1 MTLDKSKPQIS
12 AWWGFLIIFAIGFP
26 SFFLL
31 KETKLQ
37 LENYGRIPE
46 FTMVDQEGRSHKNLD
61 YIGQVVVL
69 NFIFTRC
76 KDVCPTLS
84 AQMSR
89 IQNDLQKSLQRD
101 QLQLISLT
109 VDPYYDTPEVLKSYA
124 EHFSTNVE
132 YWHFLTGEKENLP
145 VIIRGFQQAYEVTNP
160 VEEVPSILHSEK
172 FILID
177 QEGFIRG
184 FFSNTPKGRLEL
196 FDAIKV
202 L

>member
-12 AWWGFLIIFAIGFP
+12 AWWGFLIIFSIGFP

-31 KETKLQ
+31 KETKIQ
-37 LENYGRIPE
+37 LENYGQIPE
-46 FTMVDQEGRSHKNLD
+46 FSMVDQEGRNHKNGD

-89 IQNDLQKSLQRD
+89 IQSDLQKSLQRD
-101 QLQLISLT
+101 QLQLVSLT

-124 EHFSTNVE
+124 ENFSTNAE

-160 VEEVPSILHSEK
+160 VEEIPSILHSEK

-177 QEGFIRG
+177 QEGSIRG
-184 FFSNTPKGRLEL
+184 FFSNTPQGRLEL

>member
-1 MTLDKSKPQIS
+1 MTSDKSKPQIS
-12 AWWGFLIIFAIGFP
+12 TWWGLLILFAIGFP

-31 KETKLQ
+31 KETKVQ
-37 LENYGRIPE
+37 LENYGQIPE
-46 FTMVDQEGRSHKNLD
+46 FSMVDQNGQNHKNLD
-61 YIGQVVVL
+61 YIGQIVVL

-89 IQNDLQKSLQRD
+89 IQSDLQKSLQRD
-101 QLQLISLT
+101 QLQLLSLT
-109 VDPYYDTPEVLKSYA
+109 VDPHYDTPEVLKSYA
-124 EHFSTNVE
+124 EHFSTNAE
-132 YWHFLTGEKENLP
+132 YWHFLTGEKDNLP

-160 VEEVPSILHSEK
+160 TSEVPSILHSEK

-184 FFSNTPKGRLEL
+184 FFSNTTQGRLEL

>member
-1 MTLDKSKPQIS
+1 MILDKSKPQIS

-31 KETKLQ
+31 KETRVQ
-37 LENYGRIPE
+37 LENYGQIPE
-46 FTMVDQEGRSHKNLD
+46 FSMVDQEGRKHKNLD
-61 YIGQVVVL
+61 YVGQIVVL

-89 IQNDLQKSLQRD
+89 IQRDLQKSLQRD
-101 QLQLISLT
+101 QLQLLSLT
-109 VDPYYDTPEVLKSYA
+109 VDPYHDTPEVLKSYA
-124 EHFSTNVE
+124 EKFSTNAE

-160 VEEVPSILHSEK
+160 TEEIPSILHSEK

-177 QEGFIRG
+177 QEGSIRG
-184 FFSNTPKGRLEL
+184 FFSNTPQGRLEL